1 MDLLLQQSQGVTNQN
16 SNNQQQRF
24 FNSTLGIIYSL
35 VYLLFSKKEKE
46 LAEKLTR
53 VIVFSDQFVTPEVC
67 DDLNEIIDLATIDN
81 ICFREEFEN
90 NKIKIYLPRD
100 TKMRRIQV

>member
-53 VIVFSDQFVTPEVC
+53 VIVFSDQFVTPKVC
-67 DDLNEIIDLATIDN
+67 DDLNEIIDLATIDIFVSEKN
-81 ICFREEFEN
+81 SKTTKSKYICREIL
-90 NKIKIYLPRD
+90 K
-100 TKMRRIQV
+100 